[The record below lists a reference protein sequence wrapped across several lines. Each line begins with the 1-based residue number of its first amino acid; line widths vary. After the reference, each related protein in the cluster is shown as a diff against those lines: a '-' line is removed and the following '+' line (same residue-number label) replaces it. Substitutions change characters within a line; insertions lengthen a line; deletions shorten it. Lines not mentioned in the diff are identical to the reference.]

1 MEIMLHGT
9 YTEAAILDVK
19 KTVEA
24 QALHYRDPYTKCSM
38 MLEKLADK
46 SLEQNLLQG
55 IGFASKKAGQLIG
68 SIPLVKEGPVDE
80 LLQEGGEKLDKSA
93 SMMIESTLAAFSEMS
108 NPRIS
113 VFTEKMDDMIQIYN
127 HAEVICFD
135 KERVYLV
142 GE

>member
-1 MEIMLHGT
+1 M
-9 YTEAAILDVK
+9 DVK

-24 QALHYRDPYTKCSM
+24 QALHYRELYTKCSM

-80 LLQEGGEKLDKSA
+80 LLQEGGEKLKSTITPKP
-93 SMMIESTLAAFSEMS
+93 SDLI
-108 NPRIS
+108 R
-113 VFTEKMDDMIQIYN
+113 K
-127 HAEVICFD
+127 
-135 KERVYLV
+135 K
-142 GE
+142 